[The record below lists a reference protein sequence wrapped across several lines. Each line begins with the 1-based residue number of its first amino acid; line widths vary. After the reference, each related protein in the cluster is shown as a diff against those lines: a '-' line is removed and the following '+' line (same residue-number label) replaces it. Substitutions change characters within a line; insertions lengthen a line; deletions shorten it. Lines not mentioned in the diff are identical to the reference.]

1 LKNKFFTLFFI
12 FWSFNTYSLEIFCN
26 FEEVYVDGSSQQGF
40 FLIKNNALR
49 YEYNNLALYTIFK
62 NDGDFY
68 IVENKDLS
76 KFRKITDNTLI
87 LEELINLSQIY
98 PNISDNYII
107 DDKEISLF
115 KSEEIDF
122 LKRISIKS
130 DSLNM
135 SIYFNNCEFKKIDGS
150 LLRHRPVR
158 KYYR

>member
-1 LKNKFFTLFFI
+1 MKNKFFILFFI

-40 FLIKNNALR
+40 FLIKNNSLR

-62 NDGDFY
+62 NDGNFY

-158 KYYR
+158 KYHR